1 MQLNTD
7 HINRYK
13 SIVASY
19 AESHRKVQPVIN
31 TCLNNITSS
40 SENIDPQKVC
50 LLIFFL
56 SVFSD
61 SITLS

>member
-19 AESHRKVQPVIN
+19 AESHRKVHPVVN
-31 TCLNNITSS
+31 TCLNNITTS
-40 SENIDPQKVC
+40 SENIDPLKVHH
-50 LLIFFL
+50 LTFIFII
-56 SVFSD
+56 
-61 SITLS
+61 SIL